1 MIPTSRSYLLFLVGG
16 AIATIAAAI
25 ANPDFRW
32 QIAAYVLLL
41 WNLTI
46 LILIWQDLRRI
57 IPVKVMRH
65 PLSRLSIGRD
75 NPVTIT
81 ITGQAGDRVQIR
93 DGVPTEF
100 QISDHQLEVVLADQF
115 AKRSQ
120 NTIQHDL
127 VYTVKPFARGEY
139 HWQDLQVRQLGGWGL
154 AWKSSTID
162 AKATVAVYPDLLLLR
177 SLSIKLALQSTGTM
191 ESRRRLGIGTEFS
204 ELREYTAGDDLRLVD
219 WKATARRSRP
229 MVRVL
234 EPEHEQTLII
244 LLDRGRLMTAQVQGM
259 TRFDFG
265 LNAALGLALA
275 GINRGDRVGIGVF
288 DRKIHTWMPPERG
301 QHQMAKFIERL
312 TPIQPELLE
321 PDYVNAVT
329 TVVQQQIRRALVVVI
344 TDIVDAVASAELL
357 LALARLRPRYLPFCV
372 TLRDPDV
379 DRLAHSHVDLSVTSD
394 QAISNSYSRAV
405 ALDLIAQRELAF
417 ASLKQKGVLVLDAPA
432 HQVSEELVNRYLMLK
447 LKNQL

>member
-1 MIPTSRSYLLFLVGG
+1 MIPTSRTYVLLVLGG
-16 AIATIAAAI
+16 AIATVASAI
-25 ANPDFRW
+25 AGVETRSLTSFL
-32 QIAAYVLLL
+32 ILLF
-41 WNLTI
+41 WNLT
-46 LILIWQDLRRI
+46 LLLLVWLDARQTQ
-57 IPVKVMRH
+57 PVNIMRQ

-81 ITGQAGDRVQIR
+81 VMGQSRDRVQIR
-93 DGVPTEF
+93 DGFPAEF
-100 QISDHQLEVVLADQF
+100 QSSQSQIEIALADATTQEV
-115 AKRSQ
+115 
-120 NTIQHDL
+120 
-127 VYTVKPFARGEY
+127 VYTVKPLMRGEY
-139 HWQDLQVRQLGGWGL
+139 MWQDIQIRQMGKWSL
-154 AWKSSTID
+154 AWRFWKVA
-162 AKATVAVYPDLLLLR
+162 AKETVDVYPDLMSLK

-191 ESRRRLGIGTEFS
+191 QSRRRLGIGTEFS
-204 ELREYTAGDDLRLVD
+204 ELREYNAGDDLRLVD

-244 LLDRGRLMTAQVQGM
+244 LLDRGRLMTAKIQGM

-275 GINRGDRVGIGVF
+275 GITRGDRVGIGVF
-288 DRKIHTWMPPERG
+288 DRKIHTWIPPERG
-301 QHQMAKFIERL
+301 QQQMAKLIERL
-312 TPIQPELLE
+312 TPIQPEFLE

-372 TLRDPDV
+372 TLRDPAV
-379 DRLAHSHVDLSVTSD
+379 DRLAHTPTLLSDTPNK
-394 QAISNSYSRAV
+394 AIAASYSRAV
-405 ALDLIAQRELAF
+405 ALDLIAQREFAF

-432 HQVSEELVNRYLMLK
+432 NQVSEELVNRYLMLK

>member
-1 MIPTSRSYLLFLVGG
+1 MIPTSRTYLLLLLGG
-16 AIATIAAAI
+16 AIATMAAAI
-25 ANPDFRW
+25 AGTDTRS
-32 QIAAYVLLL
+32 QVSIAILIL
-41 WNLTI
+41 WNLTL
-46 LILIWQDLRRI
+46 LILVWLDARRI
-57 IPVKVMRH
+57 KPVTVLRQ

-75 NPVTIT
+75 NPVTVT
-81 ITGQAGDRVQIR
+81 VAGRSGDRVQIR
-93 DGVPTEF
+93 DGFPADF
-100 QISDHQLEVVLADQF
+100 QVSHSQLEVVLENIA
-115 AKRSQ
+115 SQ
-120 NTIQHDL
+120 DL
-127 VYTVKPFARGEY
+127 IYTVKPFARGEY
-139 HWQDLQVRQLGGWGL
+139 HWQDLQIRQIGQWGL
-154 AWKSSTID
+154 AWRFWKVAAKETI
-162 AKATVAVYPDLLLLR
+162 AVYPDLLLLR

-204 ELREYTAGDDLRLVD
+204 ELREYNAGDDLRLVD

-244 LLDRGRLMTAQVQGM
+244 LLDRGRLMTAKIQGM

-265 LNAALGLALA
+265 MNAALGLALA
-275 GINRGDRVGIGVF
+275 GISRGDRVGIGVF
-288 DRKIHTWMPPERG
+288 DRKMHTWIPPERG

-379 DRLAHSHVDLSVTSD
+379 DRLAHTATALAASPDK
-394 QAISNSYSRAV
+394 AIAASYSRAV
-405 ALDLIAQRELAF
+405 ALDLIAQREFAF

-432 HQVSEELVNRYLMLK
+432 NQVGEELVNRYLMLK

>member
-1 MIPTSRSYLLFLVGG
+1 MIPTSRTYLLLLLGG
-16 AIATIAAAI
+16 AIATMATAI
-25 ANPDFRW
+25 AGTDTRS
-32 QIAAYVLLL
+32 QVSIAILIL
-41 WNLTI
+41 WNLVL
-46 LILIWQDLRRI
+46 LILVWLDARQIKPVTVLRQ
-57 IPVKVMRH
+57 

-75 NPVTIT
+75 NTVTVMV
-81 ITGQAGDRVQIR
+81 TGRSGDRVKIR
-93 DGVPTEF
+93 DGFPADF
-100 QISDHQLEVVLADQF
+100 QVSHGQLEVVLENIA
-115 AKRSQ
+115 SQ
-120 NTIQHDL
+120 DL
-127 VYTVKPFARGEY
+127 IYTVKPFARGEY
-139 HWQDLQVRQLGGWGL
+139 HWQDLQMRQMGSWGL
-154 AWKSSTID
+154 AWRFWKVAAKETI
-162 AKATVAVYPDLLLLR
+162 AVYPDLLLLR

-204 ELREYTAGDDLRLVD
+204 ELREYNAGDDLRLVD

-244 LLDRGRLMTAQVQGM
+244 LLDRGRLMTAKIQGM

-265 LNAALGLALA
+265 MNAALGLALA
-275 GINRGDRVGIGVF
+275 GISRGDRVGIGVF
-288 DRKIHTWMPPERG
+288 DRKMHTWIPPERG

-379 DRLAHSHVDLSVTSD
+379 DRLAHTATALAESPDK
-394 QAISNSYSRAV
+394 AIAASYSRAV
-405 ALDLIAQRELAF
+405 ALDLIAQREFAF

-432 HQVSEELVNRYLMLK
+432 NQVGEELVNRYLMLK

>member
-1 MIPTSRSYLLFLVGG
+1 MIPTSRTYLLLLLGG
-16 AIATIAAAI
+16 AIATVVSTIASTDTRSPLVAAI
-25 ANPDFRW
+25 L
-32 QIAAYVLLL
+32 IL
-41 WNLTI
+41 WNLTLFFLVWWDSRQI
-46 LILIWQDLRRI
+46 K
-57 IPVKVMRH
+57 PVNIVRH

-81 ITGQAGDRVQIR
+81 VGGRSGDRVQIR
-93 DGVPTEF
+93 DGFPSDF
-100 QISDHQLEVVLADQF
+100 QASHSQLEAFLTSDA
-115 AKRSQ
+115 SQ
-120 NTIQHDL
+120 EL
-127 VYTVKPFARGEY
+127 VYTVKPLMRGEY
-139 HWQDLQVRQLGGWGL
+139 NWRDLQIRQMGRWHL
-154 AWKSSTID
+154 AWRFWKIPSQ
-162 AKATVAVYPDLLLLR
+162 ATVEVYPDLLLLR

-244 LLDRGRLMTAQVQGM
+244 LLDRGRLMTGRIQGM

-265 LNAALGLALA
+265 MNAALGLALA
-275 GINRGDRVGIGVF
+275 GISRGDRVGIGVF
-288 DRKIHTWMPPERG
+288 DRKMHTWMPPARG
-301 QHQMAKFIERL
+301 QQQMAKFIERL

-329 TVVQQQIRRALVVVI
+329 TVVQQQIRRALVVII
-344 TDIVDAVASAELL
+344 TDIVDTVASAELL

-372 TLRDPDV
+372 TLRDPDI
-379 DRLAHSHVDLSVTSD
+379 DRLAHSAFPVSEPPN
-394 QAISNSYSRAV
+394 QAIASSYSRAV
-405 ALDLIAQRELAF
+405 ALDLIAQREVAF

-432 HQVSEELVNRYLMLK
+432 NQVSEELVNRYLMLK